1 MCGIVGYFGPKS
13 ATNVIYSGLKR
24 LEYRGYDSAGIAV
37 VDDDGIVHTSK
48 AIGTVSELDV
58 GSLPESANIG
68 IGHTRWA
75 THGGVTNENAHPHT
89 YGRISLVHNGI
100 IENYHELHE
109 KYGVDPT
116 SETDTEILAAVINE
130 HFTQDMTLKDA
141 TLAALEEVQGTYG
154 ILVISPDAPGQLVAA
169 RKGSPLVIGVGS
181 DELIVASDP
190 QAIVSHTENII
201 FLDDGEVALL
211 EGSDVKVYNLANQP
225 QQKTVEEVESEAE
238 VDKDGFG
245 SFLEKEI
252 HEQPRSI
259 REVTRGR
266 ISPDGKITLGGP
278 NLSSEQ
284 IRDLEG
290 IIIIGCGTAYYAGLF
305 AKYELEDLL
314 GIPVQVEHASE
325 FRYRHAAFDPEN
337 SIAIFMSQSGETADT
352 LAALEE
358 AKRRGVPTL
367 GIVNSVGSTLARS
380 VTNGGIYLHAGTEV
394 SVASTKAYSSMV
406 VALLMLGGFMAD
418 RRGQRLGDIRTLA
431 EDLREL
437 PNEIEMCLKQSDQI
451 KSIAAQIADHPS
463 CFMLGRGNLYPI
475 ALEGAL
481 KITEVSYI
489 HAQAFP
495 TGEMKHGPISLIDE
509 NHLSI
514 VLLPEDKLLYDKSVN
529 GIQEI
534 KAREGKVLTLSS
546 KPGLEYA
553 DWHIEV
559 PMASPTMSGLVM
571 NCCLQLLALHV
582 AEKLG
587 RNTDRPR
594 NLAKSVTVE

>member
-1 MCGIVGYFGPKS
+1 MCGIVGYSGPKS
-13 ATNVIYSGLKR
+13 AKTVIYSGLKR

-37 VDDDGIVHTSK
+37 IDDDSAVHTVKSV
-48 AIGTVSELDV
+48 GTVSELDTAA
-58 GSLPESANIG
+58 LPEGAHLG

-75 THGGVTNENAHPHT
+75 THGGVTDTNAHPHT
-89 YGRISLVHNGI
+89 YGDVTLVHNGI
-100 IENYHELHE
+100 IENYEELQATYKVKPE
-109 KYGVDPT
+109 
-116 SETDTEILAAVINE
+116 SQTDTEILAAVVDHHLGQN
-130 HFTQDMTLKDA
+130 DSLKDA
-141 TLAALEEVQGTYG
+141 VLAALAEVQGTYG
-154 ILVISPDAPGQLVAA
+154 ILVISAKAPDQLVAA
-169 RKGSPLVIGVGS
+169 RKGSPLVVGVGQ
-181 DELIVASDP
+181 DEHIFASDP
-190 QAIVSHTENII
+190 QAIVAHTDTII
-201 FLDDGEVALL
+201 FLDDGELAVLDAGALT
-211 EGSDVKVYNLANQP
+211 VYNLANQR
-225 QQKTVEEVESEAE
+225 QDKTLEEVAEAE
-238 VDKDGFG
+238 EVDMGGFG

-252 HEQPRSI
+252 HEQPRSLG
-259 REVTRGR
+259 EVARGR

-278 NLSSEQ
+278 NLSAEQ
-284 IRDLEG
+284 IKNLES
-290 IIIIGCGTAYYAGLF
+290 ILIIGAGTAYYAGMY

-325 FRYRHAAFDPEN
+325 FRYRHSAFKPET
-337 SIAIFMSQSGETADT
+337 SLAIFMSQSGETADT

-367 GIVNSVGSTLARS
+367 GIVNAVGSTMARS
-380 VTNGGIYLHAGTEV
+380 VTHGGIYLHAGTEV

-406 VALLMLGGFMAD
+406 VALLMLGGFFAD

-431 EDLREL
+431 EDLMEL
-437 PNEIEMCLKQSDQI
+437 PHEIELCLKLSDQI
-451 KSIAAQIADHPS
+451 KAVAANVAQFS
-463 CFMLGRGNLYPI
+463 NCFLLGRGNLFPI

-509 NHLSI
+509 DHLSI
-514 VLLPEDKLLYDKSVN
+514 VLLPEDKLLYDKSIN

-534 KAREGKVLTLSS
+534 KAREGKVLSISS
-546 KPGLEYA
+546 KPQHEQA
-553 DWHIEV
+553 DWHINV
-559 PMASPTMSGLVM
+559 PMVGPRVSGLVM

>member
-1 MCGIVGYFGPKS
+1 MCGIVGYYGPKS

-37 VDDDGIVHTSK
+37 VDSDGGVQTAKS
-48 AIGTVSELDV
+48 IGTVTDLDIRA
-58 GSLPESANIG
+58 LPEDAHIG

-89 YGRISLVHNGI
+89 YGNISLVHNGI
-100 IENYHELHE
+100 IENYQELQDE
-109 KYGVDPT
+109 YGVDPR
-116 SETDTEILAAVINE
+116 SETDTEILAAVIDR
-130 HFTQDMTLKDA
+130 HFAPDISLKDA

-154 ILVISPDAPGQLVAA
+154 ILVMSPDAPGQLVAA
-169 RKGSPLVIGVGS
+169 RKGSPLVIGVGQ

-211 EGSDVKVYNLANQP
+211 DGTDVKVYNLDNQR
-225 QQKTVEEVESEAE
+225 QQKEVEEVEGEEE
-238 VDKDGFG
+238 VDKGGYG

-259 REVTRGR
+259 GEVTRGR

-278 NLSSEQ
+278 DLSAEQ
-284 IRDLEG
+284 INELEG

-314 GIPVQVEHASE
+314 GIPVHVEHASE
-325 FRYRHAAFDPEN
+325 FRYRHAAFNPHK

-352 LAALEE
+352 LAALDE

-406 VALLMLGGFMAD
+406 VALLMLGGFFAD

-437 PNEIEMCLKQSDQI
+437 PHEIEMCLKLSDQI
-451 KSIAAQIADHPS
+451 QSIAADIARFPG
-463 CFMLGRGNLYPI
+463 CFVLGRGNLYPI

-481 KITEVSYI
+481 KITEVSYM

-495 TGEMKHGPISLIDE
+495 TGEMKHGPISLIDKD
-509 NHLSI
+509 HLSI

-534 KAREGKVLTLSS
+534 KAREGNVLTLSTRPQHEQS
-546 KPGLEYA
+546 
-553 DWHIEV
+553 DWHITV
-559 PMASPTMSGLVM
+559 PMVGPRVSGLVL
-571 NCCLQLLALHV
+571 NCCLQLLALHIT
-582 AEKLG
+582 EKLG
-587 RNTDRPR
+587 HNTDRPR